1 MEQKRSVA
9 RPLYRLYAGFWQ
21 AIDWIYPPI
30 CGGCGR
36 KGARWCQRCQASAQV
51 IHAVVCEFCGMP
63 NTRYSDFHRCQ
74 LDPPHYAALRSW
86 AVFDGPVRE
95 AIHRL
100 KYNRDIALTAIF
112 AEYMSILLSSLAW
125 PIDVIVPIPLNKQRE
140 MERGYN
146 QSKLL
151 ALGMALNTGIPMR
164 TNLIWRVRN
173 TRSQVGLTY
182 EQRKANVAEAF
193 VSDLTRGANKQIL
206 LVDDVATSGATMDAC
221 AYALMQ
227 AGAANVY
234 CLTLARAI

>member
-1 MEQKRSVA
+1 
-9 RPLYRLYAGFWQ
+9 
-21 AIDWIYPPI
+21 
-30 CGGCGR
+30 
-36 KGARWCQRCQASAQV
+36 
-51 IHAVVCEFCGMP
+51 MP